1 MAGSS
6 KGRTLLSLFAT
17 CLNSPK
23 NRGLSSAKREV
34 AGTLREASYESR
46 SATFHFCPQGL
57 GDESMNYNFFTKNKT
72 TTPQNQ
78 PIPGRKSEMIQG
90 RSGGWMFNAGIWQ
103 MLRRCL
109 LVGTAKSTY
118 YAGKQELTE
127 DFVKVVKQAVA
138 ENPSR
143 VAEEILYASDGRA
156 INNSAPIFALVL
168 LSMGETPEAKQAFGE
183 IFPQVVRTGSHF
195 YEWLNYTKSLR
206 GFGKIVREA
215 GKSWLSREDVK
226 SLAYQLLKYQQRQ
239 GFTNRD
245 ALRLFHVKPP
255 TENHRQLYEWV
266 VKGWADLPAKIPS
279 EALAQIWWYEWLKRN
294 PSETHQAILQG
305 RLTHEMA
312 APVGKMDK
320 EAWQLL
326 FQEMPIGAMLR
337 NLGSL
342 TELGVSRA
350 DEDANLSRV
359 EAVLNNKEH
368 LRKGRIHPI
377 DVLKALKTYESGG
390 RLGRSKKTWSPV
402 PRIVDILET
411 AVELS
416 FDVVEP
422 TGKVFM
428 HAVDVSGSM
437 GSLVA
442 DMGLSC
448 CEIATTMALVTA
460 KAEKNY
466 MIRGFAS
473 EFRELNITAKDSF
486 SSAVRKA
493 SNQNFGGTD
502 ASVAY
507 EWMIKNKFKADVVCF
522 WTDSE
527 SWAGYK
533 RPNQALAQ
541 YRKKVNPDVK
551 AVYVTLTPYQI
562 TLVDP
567 KDSLSWDLAGFDP
580 GTPRIIQMLATGEL

>member
-1 MAGSS
+1 
-6 KGRTLLSLFAT
+6 
-17 CLNSPK
+17 
-23 NRGLSSAKREV
+23 
-34 AGTLREASYESR
+34 
-46 SATFHFCPQGL
+46 
-57 GDESMNYNFFTKNKT
+57 MNYKFFAQKQQK
-72 TTPQNQ
+72 TPQTQ
-78 PIPGRKSEMIQG
+78 PIPGRESEMIQG
-90 RSGGWMFNAGIWQ
+90 RSGGWMFDAGIWK

-109 LVGTAKSTY
+109 LIGTAKSTY

-127 DFVKVVKQAVA
+127 DFVAVVREAVA
-138 ENPSR
+138 KNPTR
-143 VAEEILYASDGRA
+143 VAQEILYASDGRS
-156 INNSAPIFALVL
+156 INNSAPILALVL
-168 LSMGETPEAKQAFGE
+168 LSMGEAQEAKKAFQE

-206 GFGKIVREA
+206 GFGKVIREV
-215 GKSWLSREDVK
+215 GKNWLSREDVK
-226 SLAYQLLKYQQRQ
+226 GLAYQLLKYQQRQ
-239 GFTNRD
+239 GFSHRD
-245 ALRLFHVKPP
+245 ALRLFHVKPTTEDHQLLFNWVIKGWEELP
-255 TENHRQLYEWV
+255 TE
-266 VKGWADLPAKIPS
+266 IPS

-294 PSETHQAILQG
+294 PDQTHEAISQG

-320 EAWQLL
+320 QAWQLL
-326 FQEMPIGAMLR
+326 FNGMPIGAMLR

-342 TELGVSRA
+342 TELGVLRA
-350 DEDANLSRV
+350 DAGANLSRV

-390 RLGRSKKTWSPV
+390 RLGRSQKTWNPV

-416 FDVVEP
+416 FEVVEP

-466 MIRGFAS
+466 TIRGFATD
-473 EFRELNITAKDSF
+473 FRNLDITAKDSF

-507 EWMIKNKFKADVVCF
+507 DWMIKHKFKADVVCF

-533 RPNQALAQ
+533 HPSQALAE
-541 YRKKVNPDVK
+541 YRKKVNRNVK
-551 AVYVTLTPYQI
+551 AVYVTLAPYRI

-580 GTPRIIQMLATGEL
+580 NTPRVIQMLATGEL